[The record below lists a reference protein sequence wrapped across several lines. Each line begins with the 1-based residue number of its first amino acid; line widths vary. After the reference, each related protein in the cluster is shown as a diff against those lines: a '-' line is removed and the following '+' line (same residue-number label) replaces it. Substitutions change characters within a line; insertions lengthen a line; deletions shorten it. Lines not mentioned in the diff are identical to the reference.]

1 MHRQHSITMIEH
13 IEILKQTSLFYGIK
27 MEEIEKI
34 LKCMY
39 ARFVEFEKDE
49 MIICEGSEI
58 NDIGILLSGY
68 GRSIKQDES
77 GKTSIITLLKPGSFI
92 GILLAASKNRKS
104 PVSVQAQEHLSVLFI
119 PIENF
124 ISGYINDCPKY
135 NVLLRNYIDAIAEKA
150 MILHDRNDC
159 LIKSSVR
166 EKVLSYLKR
175 VAKEEGSNTFTT
187 PFDRNDMA
195 EYVNVERSALSR
207 ELSRMKKDGIIDYY
221 KNSFKLL

>member
-1 MHRQHSITMIEH
+1 
-13 IEILKQTSLFYGIK
+13 

>member
-1 MHRQHSITMIEH
+1 MIEH